1 MPRYTTA
8 TDVISYGIGSAAETT
23 LIEKLIDNAEAL
35 LDNLLGSK
43 TGLISSNKTEYFPY
57 NQNQPYEKRGKVFF
71 LKTIYPTAIVSIDG
85 VSPGTAGVDYLL
97 EAQRLELKNP
107 VTMPNVFPFKT
118 VIVYTSGYSA
128 LDANPQTYPIPKDI
142 KLAVIYMVGA
152 LYNRRKTEG
161 IASFKQDLLS
171 INYEKGSGILDT
183 ILDPENAN
191 FVQAVIAQY
200 KQYNVY
206 S

>member
-8 TDVISYGIGSAAETT
+8 SDVISYGIGSAAETT
-23 LIEKLIDNAEAL
+23 LISNLIDNAEAL

-57 NQNQPYEKRGKVFF
+57 NLNQPYEKRGKVFF

-85 VSPGTAGVDYLL
+85 VSPGTPGVDYLL
-97 EAQRLELKNP
+97 EAQRLELKES
-107 VTMPNVFPFKT
+107 VTMPNTFPYKT
-118 VIVYTSGYSA
+118 KIIYTSGYSSLTA
-128 LDANPQTYPIPKDI
+128 DPQSYPIPQDI
-142 KLAVIYMVGA
+142 KLAVIYMVAA
-152 LYNRRKTEG
+152 LYNRRKSEG

-183 ILDPENAN
+183 LLAPDNAN